1 MQTAYIRR
9 QMESAPLFNGLS
21 GEGLQTLAVRA
32 RYRIFK
38 AGEEI
43 VGEADP
49 IRAFYVVLTGQVKLY
64 KSSSEGKEQTLY
76 LLGPGEPFGLCTA
89 FAIESFPASV
99 SALEES
105 AVIVIPGADV
115 EAIAMREPVLLLNII
130 QVLSRRL
137 KESMTLIE
145 SLALQEIPQRL
156 AAFLLDGLRRKDKS
170 KEDRVELTITHRELA
185 KILGATPEALSRAL
199 KKMAGEG
206 LLTVDGRTITI
217 LAREPLTAI
226 ANGG

>member
-1 MQTAYIRR
+1 MQTAYIQR
-9 QMESAPLFNGLS
+9 QMESSPLFQGVS
-21 GEGLQTLAVRA
+21 GDGLQTLAARA
-32 RYRIFK
+32 RYRTFK

-43 VGEADP
+43 VGERDP
-49 IRAFYVVLTGQVKLY
+49 VRAFYVVLSGQVKLY

-89 FAIESFPASV
+89 FAVESFPASV

-105 AVIVIPGADV
+105 SVIFIPGPDV
-115 EAIAMREPVLLLNII
+115 EAIARREPALLLSII

-137 KESMTLIE
+137 KETMNLVE

-156 AAFLLDGLRRKDKS
+156 AAFLLHGLSRRGMVP
-170 KEDRVELTITHRELA
+170 ENRVQLTTTHRELA
-185 KILGATPEALSRAL
+185 KILGVTPEALSRAL

-206 LLTVDGRTITI
+206 ILTVDGRMITVLDRET
-217 LAREPLTAI
+217 LADI
-226 ANGG
+226 AAGE